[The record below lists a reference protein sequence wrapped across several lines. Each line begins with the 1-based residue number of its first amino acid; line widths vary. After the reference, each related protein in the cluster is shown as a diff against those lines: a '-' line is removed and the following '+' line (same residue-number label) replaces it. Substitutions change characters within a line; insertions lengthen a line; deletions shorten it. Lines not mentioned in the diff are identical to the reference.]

1 MGTVGAIIQKWQ
13 KHKIRLQPK
22 TAREELVNDLK
33 AVGTIVKKN
42 TAGKTLST
50 NLTTSATSPCS
61 RLHMYRTVCQ

>member
-33 AVGTIVKKN
+33 AGGT
-42 TAGKTLST
+42 S
-50 NLTTSATSPCS
+50 
-61 RLHMYRTVCQ
+61 